1 MFIIDFIKCV
11 PDTNLNNM
19 YNLSLNG
26 GEFHYINTNV
36 AMTSLQQPLIKPCIR
51 FSKNLVH
58 KSFTN
63 GCQSTFSFI
72 KLVQCKPHFAYG
84 HK

>member
-1 MFIIDFIKCV
+1 VFITDFIKCV
-11 PDTNLNNM
+11 TDTNLNNM

-26 GEFHYINTNV
+26 GEFHYFNTNA
-36 AMTSLQQPLIKPCIR
+36 AMTSHQQPLIKPCIR
-51 FSKNLVH
+51 FSKNLVY
-58 KSFTN
+58 KSFTK
-63 GCQSTFSFI
+63 GCQSTFSFM